1 MNGQIKQGTILA
13 GRYSVDA
20 QIGEG
25 GMQYVYSAYDQT
37 LDKDVAL
44 KTPKDSSAE
53 KRFIRSAQS
62 AAKVNHPN
70 VAKTLDYFEENDQK
84 FLIEELITGAD
95 LSASLLAHVSAA
107 DPYIT
112 ARIFH
117 HIARGL
123 AASHH
128 AAVIHRDLKP
138 TNIMI
143 SGGLKL
149 EEIKITDFGIAKMAE
164 QEFEEA
170 IDGGE
175 ASIGSSK
182 TVLGALPYMAPEG
195 IEDKDRISMASD
207 IWSLGAMMHEI
218 ITGEKPF
225 GAGLKAIPK
234 ILKGSRSPYPG
245 FLFSNSQFRGISSEV
260 THVIDQCLQL
270 NPADR
275 PTADELV
282 SQCSNLCYPEI
293 QRLVGRLRNKRYK
306 WGFIAENP
314 SKGDVFYHSD
324 SFYGPS
330 PAEGDNLWFA
340 KYPSENGADRAHP
353 VIKLK

>member
-1 MNGQIKQGTILA
+1 MNGKIDNGAVLA
-13 GRYSVDA
+13 GRYVVDS

-25 GMQYVYSAYDQT
+25 GMQYVYKAYDQT
-37 LDKDVAL
+37 LCKFIAL

-70 VAKTLDYFEENDQK
+70 VAKTLDYFEEGDQK
-84 FLIEELITGAD
+84 FLVEELIFGAD
-95 LSASLLAHVSAA
+95 LSASLLAHVEAA

-112 ARIFH
+112 AHIFH

-128 AAVIHRDLKP
+128 AGVIHRDLKP
-138 TNIMI
+138 TNIMV

-149 EEIKITDFGIAKMAE
+149 EAIKITDFGIAKLAE
-164 QEFEEA
+164 REFEEA

-175 ASIGSSK
+175 ESIGNSK

-195 IEDKDRISMASD
+195 IEDKNRISMASD

-225 GAGLKAIPK
+225 GAGLKAIPQ
-234 ILKGSRSPYPG
+234 ILKGSRGAYPA
-245 FLFSNSQFRGISSEV
+245 FLFSNNQFRGANTEV
-260 THVIDQCLQL
+260 TSVIDQCLRL
-270 NPADR
+270 DPADR

-282 SQCSNLCYPEI
+282 SACSNLCYPET
-293 QRLVGRLRNKRYK
+293 QRILGRLRDKRYK

-314 SKGDVFYHSD
+314 TNRDVFYHSD
-324 SFYGPS
+324 SFYGTP
-330 PAEGDNLWFA
+330 PVEGDEVWFA
-340 KYPSENGADRAHP
+340 KYPSQMGADRAHP